1 MLNAS
6 AFGGSGV
13 ARHVRAITSLFAR
26 QVRQADRVL
35 HLAAG
40 RRGLWRW
47 AIPVGGFG
55 LCAVVL
61 LVAGI
66 MSGVSAL
73 EYIPIAFFEALVIGG
88 LFVVCISPATDPPES
103 DDGGR
108 GPGDDPT
115 SAPPPFDPTLWVALF
130 SESDPATKNDVLNP
144 GPTQREPVGAGR

>member
-1 MLNAS
+1 MLDAS

-26 QVRQADRVL
+26 QARRADRVL
-35 HLAAG
+35 RVTAG

-130 SESDPATKNDVLNP
+130 SESDPGSQNDVA
-144 GPTQREPVGAGR
+144 GPPVPQREPVGARR

>member
-1 MLNAS
+1 M
-6 AFGGSGV
+6 
-13 ARHVRAITSLFAR
+13 ARHVRTITSLFKR
-26 QVRQADRVL
+26 QVRRADRVL
-35 HLAAG
+35 HITAG
-40 RRGLWRW
+40 RRGPWRW
-47 AIPVGGFG
+47 AIPIGGFG

-88 LFVVCISPATDPPES
+88 LFVICVSPVTEPPDS

-130 SESDPATKNDVLNP
+130 SELDPATNSDVLSSP
-144 GPTQREPVGAGR
+144 PSREPVGAGR

>member
-1 MLNAS
+1 M
-6 AFGGSGV
+6 
-13 ARHVRAITSLFAR
+13 ARHVRTITSLLGR
-26 QVRQADRVL
+26 QVRRADRVL
-35 HLAAG
+35 RLTAG
-40 RRGLWRW
+40 RRGLWRL

-66 MSGVSAL
+66 MSGVPAL

-103 DDGGR
+103 DDGGG

-130 SESDPATKNDVLNP
+130 SESDPAAKSDVSTP
-144 GPTQREPVGAGR
+144 AAPRREPVGARR

>member
-1 MLNAS
+1 MLMAS

-13 ARHVRAITSLFAR
+13 ARHVRAIKSLCAR
-26 QVRQADRVL
+26 QVRRVDRVL
-35 HLAAG
+35 RLAAG
-40 RRGLWRW
+40 RGGLWRW

-130 SESDPATKNDVLNP
+130 SDSDPATQSDVLSP
-144 GPTQREPVGAGR
+144 AGPQREPVGTRR